1 MQRTPMIPKRIKL
14 KGLLC
19 YRDEQEIAFDGAS
32 LWMLT
37 GLNGSGKSTV
47 FDALTF
53 ALFSHHRGGSSGA
66 TDLITKGQNKF
77 EVEFEF
83 TLEGQLYLIRR
94 TLSVKASGASA
105 ATQQISR
112 WSDDHWEPVPDTSQ
126 KKGFDNWIAQHVG
139 LNYETFTSSVL
150 LLQGQAEKLLNGTP
164 KDRAGVL
171 AGIVELERY
180 QRLAEKAD
188 QKRKEHKFHF
198 EDQTARLRLMPEVTA
213 MEVAAARNCIED
225 ANEAQGKAQ
234 QESERLQALEFQA
247 GQWAKSQDKLAKA
260 QQRQKQAG
268 QIV

>member
-1 MQRTPMIPKRIKL
+1 MIPKRIKL
-14 KGLLC
+14 KGFLC

-66 TDLITKGQNKF
+66 TDLITKGENGF
-77 EVEFEF
+77 AVEFDF
-83 TLEGQLYLIRR
+83 VLEGQLYQICR
-94 TLSVKASGASA
+94 TLRRKGTGTS

-112 WSDDHWEPVPDTSQ
+112 WTEDRWEPVPDAGNR
-126 KKGFDNWIAQHVG
+126 KGFDIWIAKHVG

-150 LLQGQAEKLLNGTP
+150 LLQGHAEKLLNGTP

-198 EDQTARLRLMPEVTA
+198 EEESARLRLMPEVTG
-213 MEVAAARNCIED
+213 MELAA
-225 ANEAQGKAQ
+225 
-234 QESERLQALEFQA
+234 
-247 GQWAKSQDKLAKA
+247 
-260 QQRQKQAG
+260 
-268 QIV
+268 